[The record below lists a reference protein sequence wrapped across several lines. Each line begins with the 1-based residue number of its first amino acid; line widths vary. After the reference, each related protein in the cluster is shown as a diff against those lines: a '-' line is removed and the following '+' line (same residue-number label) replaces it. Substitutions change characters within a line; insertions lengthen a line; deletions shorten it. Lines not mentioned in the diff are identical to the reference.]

1 VDDLASPRARVRL
14 ADLVR
19 LGLERPLN
27 IARSAGQV
35 VKVVLADANGAWAVT
50 APEIAVTLVWG

>member
-1 VDDLASPRARVRL
+1 
-14 ADLVR
+14 VR

-35 VKVVLADANGAWAVT
+35 VKVVLVDANGAWAAN
-50 APEIAVTLVWG
+50 APDLVVTLVWA